1 MDPTDL
7 RTLKILEEVEKEQP
21 LSQRGMAKELNI
33 SLGLV
38 NSFIKRLAHKG
49 YFKIRNIPRN
59 RVKYILTPKGA
70 AKKARLTYKYIK
82 HSFEFY
88 KYARQNIKI
97 LLRELETHG
106 VKKII
111 FYGASDLA
119 EIAYLS
125 LTETQIQLNCVVDDL
140 KKGEKFLGR
149 VIEDPKIIN
158 SIEFDRILITTIG
171 PQNEILS
178 KLLNIGITQDKIVN
192 IGQKF

>member
-1 MDPTDL
+1 MDQTDL
-7 RTLKILEEVEKEQP
+7 RTLKILEEVEKEKP

-38 NSFIKRLAHKG
+38 NSFIKRMAHKG
-49 YFKIRNIPRN
+49 YFKISNIPKN
-59 RVKYILTPKGA
+59 RVKYILTPKGV

-97 LLRELETHG
+97 LLGALESNG

-125 LTETQIQLNCVVDDL
+125 LKETQIQLVGVVDDL
-140 KKGEKFLGR
+140 KKNKKFLGR
-149 VIEDPKIIN
+149 TVENPEIIKTIEYDI
-158 SIEFDRILITTIG
+158 ILITTIG
-171 PQNEILS
+171 SQKEILN
-178 KLLNIGITQDKIVN
+178 KIMNNGIDQRRIVN
-192 IGQKF
+192 IDQNF